1 MVSIAATKPGSIGS
15 IVNSTLANDF
25 PTPSYSSNESIIAAI
40 GYSKLA
46 EPSAVQ
52 R

>member
-1 MVSIAATKPGSIGS
+1 MASIAATKPGSIRS

-25 PTPSYSSNESIIAAI
+25 PTPMYSSNESIIATI
-40 GYSKLA
+40 GYSKWS
-46 EPSAVQ
+46 EPSAGQ